1 MSAVSSE
8 SPAGIPF
15 AQAPPL
21 LRHQALASARLI
33 LGAAYPLVAEAQW
46 HQALEELQLLLY
58 RAGDGPASLSVEG
71 LAALGQHLE
80 ARYRGAAPTLPA
92 AAAPAVAAA
101 QQPIKQTYAI
111 TADLVT
117 QLERVSYWCRQPRS
131 RLVNQALAHLLSQYP
146 EASIPVPEA

>member
-1 MSAVSSE
+1 
-8 SPAGIPF
+8 
-15 AQAPPL
+15 
-21 LRHQALASARLI
+21 
-33 LGAAYPLVAEAQW
+33 
-46 HQALEELQLLLY
+46 
-58 RAGDGPASLSVEG
+58 
-71 LAALGQHLE
+71 
-80 ARYRGAAPTLPA
+80 
-92 AAAPAVAAA
+92 VAAA